1 MFSYIFFYDFS
12 VGGSIKEDITSCLKV
27 FRGHALTE
35 KVLECTHEE
44 ADDRIFFHVNDVIKR
59 DNFTKTAVAFSD
71 TEVFVNA
78 VCHFT
83 QWIYCGLTKINKKC
97 YAKNLFFVPLFS
109 LAIKF
114 HN

>member
-35 KVLECTHEE
+35 KVLKCTHEE

-78 VCHFT
+78 VYHFT